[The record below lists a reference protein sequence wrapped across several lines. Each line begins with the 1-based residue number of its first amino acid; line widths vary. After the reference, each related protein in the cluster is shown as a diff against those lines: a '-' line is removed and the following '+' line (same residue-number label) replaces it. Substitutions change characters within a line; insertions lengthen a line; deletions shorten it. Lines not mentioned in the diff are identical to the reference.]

1 MTTSPTINF
10 LAVNT
15 NKNKNKILMS
25 ITSDFL
31 PIQQII
37 PLNVGLIYLKPN
49 TQYKGNLQIKCDD
62 KTIINDDSLLFPE
75 QELSSSNEI
84 INGLVGATFNINTPV
99 INLAE
104 GAYALTLTLKS
115 ADDKELSKRST
126 YFFAKHE

>member
-1 MTTSPTINF
+1 
-10 LAVNT
+10 
-15 NKNKNKILMS
+15 MS